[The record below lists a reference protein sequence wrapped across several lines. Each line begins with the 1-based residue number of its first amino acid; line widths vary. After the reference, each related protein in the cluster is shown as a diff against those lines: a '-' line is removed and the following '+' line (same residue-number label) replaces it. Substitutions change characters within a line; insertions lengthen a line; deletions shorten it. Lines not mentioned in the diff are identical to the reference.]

1 MMGEFEIVV
10 RVPRHRRHYPGAWNR
25 ACPMYRPAVQINA
38 IITEPS
44 NAAKPTPIVFV
55 HGAWHA
61 SWCWTEHFS
70 GYFADLGYRSYAI
83 DLRGHGA
90 SEGQVAKARIANYV
104 HDLRRLTMEL
114 DAEPIIIG
122 HSMGG
127 LVVQQYLSQYRAA
140 AGVLMAPVP
149 TTGAIGATMRVIR
162 DHPKAFLRANT
173 ALSLGPI
180 VDEPDRAIAL
190 LFGPQMSGEDALRY
204 ARCVQD
210 ESYPAY
216 LEMILDLPRA
226 ARVQDPI
233 LVLGARL
240 DAVFSVAEI
249 RRTARAYDTEAIFF
263 EEMGHDMMLEPGW
276 DGPAAKIADWLETA
290 FSSE

>member
-1 MMGEFEIVV
+1 M
-10 RVPRHRRHYPGAWNR
+10 RR
-25 ACPMYRPAVQINA
+25 MYRPAMYINA
-38 IITEPS
+38 MVTDPS
-44 NAAKPTPIVFV
+44 TAEKPNPIVFV

-61 SWCWTEHFS
+61 SWCWTEHFTD
-70 GYFADLGYRSYAI
+70 YFAGLGYRSYAI

-90 SEGQVAKARIANYV
+90 SEGHVAKARISNYV

-114 DAEPIIIG
+114 EAEPVIIG

-162 DHPKAFLRANT
+162 DHPKAFLRANA

-190 LFGPQMSGEDALRY
+190 LFGPHMVDEDALRY
-204 ARCVQD
+204 AKCVQD

-226 ARVQDPI
+226 ARVHDPM
-233 LVLGARL
+233 LVLGAEL
-240 DAVFSVAEI
+240 DAVFSIAEI
-249 RRTARAYDTEAIFF
+249 ERTARAYETEAIIF
-263 EEMGHDMMLEPGW
+263 EGMGHDMMLEPGW
-276 DGPAAKIADWLETA
+276 DGPAANVADWLEGTLNA
-290 FSSE
+290 

>member
-1 MMGEFEIVV
+1 MTLPLGFGLGL
-10 RVPRHRRHYPGAWNR
+10 H
-25 ACPMYRPAVQINA
+25 PMYRSTVQINA
-38 IITEPS
+38 VVTDPS
-44 NAAKPTPIVFV
+44 TMAKPTPIVFV

-61 SWCWTEHFS
+61 SWCWSEHFT
-70 GYFADLGYRSYAI
+70 GYFAELGYRSYAL

-90 SEGQVAKARIANYV
+90 SEGRLSTARISNYV

-114 DAEPIIIG
+114 DAEPVIVG

-127 LVVQQYLSQYRAA
+127 LVVQQYLSIYRAA

-149 TTGAIGATMRVIR
+149 VTGAIGATMRVIR
-162 DHPKAFLRANT
+162 DHPMAFLRANA

-190 LFGPQMSGEDALRY
+190 LFGPQMNYEDAMEY
-204 ARCVQD
+204 ARRVQD

-226 ARVQDPI
+226 TRVQDPM
-233 LVLGARL
+233 LVLGAQL
-240 DAVFSVAEI
+240 DAVFSVPEI
-249 RRTARAYDTEAIFF
+249 ERTARAYATDAIIFDG
-263 EEMGHDMMLEPGW
+263 MGHDMMLEPEW
-276 DGPAAKIADWLETA
+276 DGPANAIVNWLETTLN
-290 FSSE
+290 S